1 MIADSCESTVQK
13 FAQYL
18 KQIDLPHV
26 TFQAVTNTKELEGVL
41 SSLGSGLVFYNVN
54 IRGGRKLTGLQKR
67 ISEHPELFFVA
78 LFDEEDKDQKTI
90 ALKIGALDFFLT
102 KHFDKEAIIRTLN
115 TFVKLLHLKDTIN
128 RTQETA
134 HIGNW
139 TYSENARMFV
149 ASPQAYRI
157 LGLNPEKNSVDF
169 KDLDNPDCKF
179 HFVKNI
185 YRKIIDERKE
195 VAEEIELQFKEK
207 DTTKYLNISA
217 NLILSPDN
225 DIIIE
230 GFIKDVS
237 APKKINSDLI
247 KIHERYENL
256 FTKSRD
262 AIVISD
268 YDGKLIDFNDA
279 TTKVFGYSRKELN
292 NLESIHSLFYPK
304 EKQREFLLK
313 LKTTESVKDFPI
325 SIEHKSKEVRF
336 CLITANTIRSK
347 DGSSYY
353 MIIRDIT
360 EQHQIEKMRKERDL
374 ANKTTEMKENFLASV
389 SHEMRT
395 PMNAILGMSNL
406 LSGMKLNNEEAE
418 LVSSIKKSSEVL
430 LRIVND
436 ILEISAIQNG
446 KVEFYDEVFDL
457 RDMMQNLVEVMKY
470 RAAEKNIDLNLVI
483 ADEIPNLLVGDKL
496 RLNQILLNL
505 VGNAVKFT
513 DSGFVTI
520 EVKKLNE
527 ESNSVQLQ
535 FFVRD
540 SGIGIANDKLGTIF
554 ESFSRVKQKKRF
566 YEGTGL
572 GLSIAKNLVG
582 LQGGRINVESELG
595 VGSSFFFDLIFG
607 VAKGKEV
614 KRKDKEV
621 AKDQLNPDAK
631 FEVLVVED
639 HLLNQVVAKKTL
651 KRKWE
656 NISITMAKNGVEAID
671 FIKQKSFDIVLMD
684 IQMPVMDG
692 YEATAII
699 KKDLKIDIPVV
710 AMTAHAHIAKDEKFK
725 NSGLDDFVLKPF
737 KPEELFSKITKFL
750 AKNLKNEEYNL

>member
-1 MIADSCESTVQK
+1 MIADSSESTVHK
-13 FAQYL
+13 FSQYL
-18 KQIDLPHV
+18 KQIDLPNII
-26 TFQAVTNTKELEGVL
+26 FQAATNTKDLEKLLKSVDNC
-41 SSLGSGLVFYNVN
+41 LVFYNVN
-54 IRGGRKLTGLQKR
+54 IQGGRKLTGLQKWMT
-67 ISEHPELFFVA
+67 EYPELFFVV

-90 ALKIGALDFFLT
+90 ALKIGVLDFLST
-102 KHFDKEAIIRTLN
+102 KRFDKETIIKTLN
-115 TFVKLLHLKDTIN
+115 TFVRLLHLKDSIN

-139 TYSENARMFV
+139 TYSEDARIFE

-157 LGLNPEKNSVDF
+157 LGLNPEKSGVSF
-169 KDLDNPDCKF
+169 KDLNNPGCRF
-179 HFVKNI
+179 HFIKNL
-185 YRKIIDERKE
+185 YRKTITEKE
-195 VAEEIELQFKEK
+195 VTEEIELQFNGK
-207 DTTKYLNISA
+207 DTTKYLNVSGK
-217 NLILSPDN
+217 LILSPNN

-237 APKKINSDLI
+237 APKKINSDLM

-279 TTKVFGYSRKELN
+279 TTNVFGYSRKELN
-292 NLESIHSLFYPK
+292 NLESFHNLFYPK

-325 SIEHKSKEVRF
+325 NIEHKSKEVRF
-336 CLITANTIRSK
+336 CLITANTIHSK
-347 DGSSYY
+347 GGFSYY

-360 EQHQIEKMRKERDL
+360 EQHQVEKMRKERDL

-406 LSGMKLNNEEAE
+406 LSGMKLDNEEAE

-430 LRIVND
+430 LGIVND

-446 KVEFYDEVFDL
+446 KVEFYDEVFNL
-457 RDMMQNLVEVMKY
+457 RDMMRNLVEVMKY
-470 RAAEKNIDLNLVI
+470 RAVEKNIDLKFVI

-520 EVKKLNE
+520 EVEKLNE

-535 FFVRD
+535 FFVKD

-595 VGSSFFFDLIFG
+595 IGSSFFFDLIFG
-607 VAKGKEV
+607 IAKEKETEQQDSKV
-614 KRKDKEV
+614 L
-621 AKDQLNPDAK
+621 KDQLNPNVK

-639 HLLNQVVAKKTL
+639 HLLNQLVAKKTL

-656 NISITMAKNGVEAID
+656 NINITLAKNGVEAID

-699 KKDLKIDIPVV
+699 KKDLKIDVPIV
-710 AMTAHAHIAKDEKFK
+710 AMTAHAHVAKDEKFK
-725 NSGLDDFVLKPF
+725 DSGLDDFVLKPF